1 MLSVFR
7 TLWRSRR
14 LLKDFVVRDLKA
26 RYVGSSMGFFWSVVF
41 PIINLFVYMFVFRVV
56 LNTRWSDTQGAT
68 EVALV
73 MLAGIV
79 VWSAFAETISRAT
92 NCLVDHANLIK
103 KVVFPSELLPA
114 FLTISSLVNMCIG
127 LPVVLLSVAYLAF
140 ASPPDAHVLVVRQQI
155 EVPRE
160 SSELGEGKL
169 PYGQLPVKDKPDVK
183 LIWEPAPRIITEG
196 GDPFAIK
203 LQLSQGQFRDT
214 VLPLVVGGDATP
226 GVDYQALPSEVIV
239 PAGHV
244 EVSLL
249 VHPLRDTEGEDAEFV
264 TLSIGEPDWAEPL
277 RVQDGDRHFE
287 TTVQINNGEP
297 LVASGPD
304 VVPAEPPPKEVV
316 VLPEADPTYYP
327 LNLGPAL
334 LALPLLLL
342 LQGMFTVGLGFFLS
356 TLNVFLRDTYHL
368 VGVGITVWM
377 FATPIFYPAR
387 MVREAGFNLMLEI
400 NPMYW
405 IIESYRMV
413 LLHAQ
418 WPDPWMLARFAVAA
432 ILVFIVGASF
442 FKSQRS
448 KFPDLL

>member
-1 MLSVFR
+1 M
-7 TLWRSRR
+7 
-14 LLKDFVVRDLKA
+14 RDLKA

-127 LPVVLLSVAYLAF
+127 LPVVLLSVGYLAF
-140 ASPPDAHVLVVRQQI
+140 ASPPDAHILVVRQQVETLREPA
-155 EVPRE
+155 EV
-160 SSELGEGKL
+160 GEGKL
-169 PYGQLPVKDKPDVK
+169 PLGQLPIEGKPESK
-183 LIWEPAPRIITEG
+183 LVWEPIPLIVTEG
-196 GDPFAIK
+196 GGPLAIK

-214 VLPLVVGGDATP
+214 VLPLVISGTATP
-226 GVDYQALPSEVIV
+226 GEDYQALPSEVII

-244 EVSLL
+244 DVSLM
-249 VHPLRDTEGEDAEFV
+249 VHPLRDNVGEGAEFLTV
-264 TLSIGEPDWAEPL
+264 ALGEPDWAEPV
-277 RVQDGDRHFE
+277 RERDGDRHFE
-287 TTVQINNGEP
+287 TTIQFNNGEA
-297 LVASGPD
+297 LGVSGDDVSPD
-304 VVPAEPPPKEVV
+304 GDPGAAPPPKDVV
-316 VLPEADPTYYP
+316 VVPNTDPSYFP

-342 LQGMFTVGLGFFLS
+342 LQGIFTVGLSFFLS

-387 MVREAGFNLMLEI
+387 MVREAGFNLMLEV

-405 IIESYRMV
+405 IIDSYRMV

-418 WPDPWMLARFAVAA
+418 WPDPWMIGRFALAA
-432 ILVFIVGASF
+432 GVVFVIGASF
-442 FKSQRS
+442 FKAHRA
-448 KFPDLL
+448 KFSDLL